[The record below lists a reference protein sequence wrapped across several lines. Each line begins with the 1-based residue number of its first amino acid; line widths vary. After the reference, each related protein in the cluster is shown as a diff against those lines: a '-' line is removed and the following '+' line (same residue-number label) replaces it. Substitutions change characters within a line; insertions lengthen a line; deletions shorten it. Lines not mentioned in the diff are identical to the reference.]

1 MNKKLEFGRLLKYLL
16 GIKGWNASRLA
27 RELNIDSSYVRKW
40 IRGDRVPSLKSNYI
54 SNMSNCFLE
63 LEQKDEF
70 KKYLEKLG
78 HKGEIS
84 VYQLL
89 KEAQINSLD
98 LKSSTRY
105 NVSNNIKSS
114 KIFIQGKENIFSK
127 MSEIFASVVIQS
139 GTNKNKHII
148 MTFQGDKDIFDGYE
162 DEHSIFVEYVYKMID
177 NGWKLTH
184 LWRINNNI
192 HKKNTLINNI
202 FTLLKAGNSYNP
214 RYFRKYGTIIP
225 PMEFI
230 IIENVAAFQFIA
242 TSSIDYLDSM
252 FIYRDEEEINAIK
265 QYLNLMEKETNPLIE
280 TTDLENLSLDSN
292 EILIYNEGDSFIAN
306 NKKYINLLKINKIKE
321 IIVLDNIQD
330 NSEYIRDIIYMMENH
345 EWYEAAVITKNN
357 QYRNLPD
364 LLMINKNKDAMF
376 TINEET
382 YKIDECVIVAGLET
396 YFSEIWNEIL
406 DQYKDIDFLKSLI

>member
-1 MNKKLEFGRLLKYLL
+1 
-16 GIKGWNASRLA
+16 
-27 RELNIDSSYVRKW
+27 
-40 IRGDRVPSLKSNYI
+40 
-54 SNMSNCFLE
+54 MSNCFLE

-98 LKSSTRY
+98 LKSSIRY

-127 MSEIFASVVIQS
+127 MSEIFDSVVIQS

-202 FTLLKAGNSYNP
+202 FTLLKAGYSYNP
-214 RYFRKYGTIIP
+214 RYFRK
-225 PMEFI
+225 
-230 IIENVAAFQFIA
+230 
-242 TSSIDYLDSM
+242 
-252 FIYRDEEEINAIK
+252 
-265 QYLNLMEKETNPLIE
+265 
-280 TTDLENLSLDSN
+280 
-292 EILIYNEGDSFIAN
+292 
-306 NKKYINLLKINKIKE
+306 
-321 IIVLDNIQD
+321 
-330 NSEYIRDIIYMMENH
+330 
-345 EWYEAAVITKNN
+345 
-357 QYRNLPD
+357 
-364 LLMINKNKDAMF
+364 
-376 TINEET
+376 
-382 YKIDECVIVAGLET
+382 
-396 YFSEIWNEIL
+396 
-406 DQYKDIDFLKSLI
+406 

>member
-1 MNKKLEFGRLLKYLL
+1 M
-16 GIKGWNASRLA
+16 
-27 RELNIDSSYVRKW
+27 
-40 IRGDRVPSLKSNYI
+40 PSLKSNYI

-89 KEAQINSLD
+89 KEAQINSID
-98 LKSSTRY
+98 LKSSIRY

-127 MSEIFASVVIQS
+127 MSEIFDSVVIQS

-202 FTLLKAGNSYNP
+202 FTLLKAGYSYNP
-214 RYFRKYGTIIP
+214 RYFRK
-225 PMEFI
+225 
-230 IIENVAAFQFIA
+230 
-242 TSSIDYLDSM
+242 
-252 FIYRDEEEINAIK
+252 
-265 QYLNLMEKETNPLIE
+265 
-280 TTDLENLSLDSN
+280 
-292 EILIYNEGDSFIAN
+292 
-306 NKKYINLLKINKIKE
+306 
-321 IIVLDNIQD
+321 
-330 NSEYIRDIIYMMENH
+330 
-345 EWYEAAVITKNN
+345 
-357 QYRNLPD
+357 
-364 LLMINKNKDAMF
+364 
-376 TINEET
+376 
-382 YKIDECVIVAGLET
+382 
-396 YFSEIWNEIL
+396 
-406 DQYKDIDFLKSLI
+406 